1 MKTVQTKFVYKRPN
15 KKVKPQIESLLNQKR
30 LDFSKKS
37 LIERGW
43 RMEQKC
49 HGWGLYSLKR
59 MEGIDTSFQY
69 KTCKIEFNCNRHI
82 LK

>member
-30 LDFSKKS
+30 LDFSKKN

-49 HGWGLYSLKR
+49 HG
-59 MEGIDTSFQY
+59 
-69 KTCKIEFNCNRHI
+69 
-82 LK
+82 